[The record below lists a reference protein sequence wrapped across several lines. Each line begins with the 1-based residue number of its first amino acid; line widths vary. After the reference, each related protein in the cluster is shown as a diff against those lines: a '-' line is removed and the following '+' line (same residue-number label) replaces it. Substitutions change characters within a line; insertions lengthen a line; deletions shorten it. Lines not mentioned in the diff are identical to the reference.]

1 MKGNLRVITGQYLVK
16 FILMKYCIIRN
27 THACAHENKKERH
40 SDVMNPKSFLFNF
53 WGHLNSR
60 HTLLFFFACI
70 FAAVCFSFFFSPTSD
85 AISFMYPPSL
95 ADLHPRNVLCPAPPF
110 PTSRNVLSPRV
121 PRAVLSVYAL
131 LCPLRRMPS
140 DDFSQKSHFSHISIV
155 QNLHISNI
163 FYIFALDFKS
173 VLFTIWSNSLWP
185 YIPMSYN
192 LPLRPATASIPQLP
206 RPTITSTSNR
216 GFIRVK
222 SI

>member
-1 MKGNLRVITGQYLVK
+1 
-16 FILMKYCIIRN
+16 MKYCIIRN

-70 FAAVCFSFFFSPTSD
+70 FAAVCFSFFFSPASD
-85 AISFMYPPSL
+85 AISFYVSAKFGGSPS
-95 ADLHPRNVLCPAPPF
+95 PQCPVSGTAIPLI

-155 QNLHISNI
+155 QNLHISKKMR
-163 FYIFALDFKS
+163 IFALDFKS
-173 VLFTIWSNSLWP
+173 VLFPVWSNRLWP

-192 LPLRPATASIPQLP
+192 LPLHPATASIPQPP
-206 RPTITSTSNR
+206 RKHPASPRFAHAFAPPRNR
-216 GFIRVK
+216 LDLK
-222 SI
+222 SRFYNG